1 MNIKEAKETIQY
13 TLQAYFQKDESG
25 YPLVPLRQQRPI
37 LLIGPPGIGKTA
49 NHGTESPENVGAGL
63 VAYTM
68 THHYKTERHGDVPKI
83 VERTFDECHRSA

>member
-37 LLIGPPGIGKTA
+37 LLIGCSGNRKDPAIMEQIARRMWGR
-49 NHGTESPENVGAGL
+49 AGSIYDD
-63 VAYTM
+63 ASYE
-68 THHYKTERHGDVPKI
+68 TERHGTSEDRGAYI
-83 VERTFDECHRSA
+83 

>member
-37 LLIGPPGIGKTA
+37 LLVGPPGIGKTA
-49 NHGTESPENVGAGL
+49 IMEQIAGECGEMCIRDRSYTHYFPTGLWENNIAAGSGT
-63 VAYTM
+63 T
-68 THHYKTERHGDVPKI
+68 D
-83 VERTFDECHRSA
+83 F